1 MANYIINTYTASEL
15 GTDAKL
21 QVTGAAYNNSTL
33 VAHNAIAG
41 ITAGM
46 SVSGDGIPT
55 GATVTVVDT
64 NNNQFTLSEATTGG
78 SKTGETLIL
87 TNIVTPTLI
96 ITPRDGY
103 VIRAHDFSIHNAS
116 RGSGADINKWTGG
129 DLSSIAAVSSVTFV
143 DLETNYTPGIGYSET
158 NTIRVDVGIA
168 NGFAINNQNHNIS
181 LDINGEAHLPQD
193 IAVSIPIDFN
203 LLASI
208 TGVNYNITNLASG
221 LTWTTN
227 NTGVDSNG
235 DSLFGTTLSGTTQD
249 PDVNISGT
257 IEVTPEQQQEG
268 EVVIGE
274 VVIDVVEGDLPA
286 SQDSNNSNDGVI
298 EEVVIEQEEEEQD
311 PIAVDDNVL
320 PQQPGGGFDPG
331 TPTGSTPT
339 GGDGID
345 VDLLELVPKDVI
357 VDTDEQIPDNVTYEL
372 VLNTAG
378 RLVAGQ
384 KSKFRLKAK
393 AVSPP
398 AVSATKVI
406 NSVSFGSTT
415 ISANGETRVM
425 KVFGDVGAKVN
436 IGIYTDTGTIGTEDG
451 SETADIVNIT
461 NGEITSSTTFARGQG
476 VFTFTATFP
485 STSSTKNYGL
495 QISAVAGSSLS
506 SSITQGAGSTYDYNF
521 QQFAN
526 PTITINAVTTH
537 GDGSGATYN
546 SLASQLSNKQITRV
560 GVANTI
566 GSSLNHIRGKS
577 DTIPINWVFTNV
589 AGGLNFSKPLTL
601 DNSIIKDGGFESQLT
616 HWTAAQIGT
625 GNNTV
630 AHFVDATNGDY
641 VQRTGSDSNSVT
653 LQQNGVLEIGRQYTF
668 VLEYSEQTKAGGQI
682 TIEAGT
688 ASSNAQDLT
697 QSNANVRHKIV
708 TTLTAAGNTNLK
720 ITFNNDATVRV
731 HSITT
736 SSFTNSIPEENGG
749 TSLRIID
756 AQTTINS
763 TTVTVA
769 GTLKVL
775 FYGNSDVTMN
785 VDLADLFGST
795 N

>member
-1 MANYIINTYTASEL
+1 MANYIINTYTATEL
-15 GTDAKL
+15 GTDSVA
-21 QVTGAAYNNSTL
+21 NS
-33 VAHNAIAG
+33 N
-41 ITAGM
+41 ITAP
-46 SVSGDGIPT
+46 S
-55 GATVTVVDT
+55 
-64 NNNQFTLSEATTGG
+64 
-78 SKTGETLIL
+78 
-87 TNIVTPTLI
+87 LI

-129 DLSSIAAVSSVTFV
+129 DLTSIAAVDSVTFV
-143 DLETNYTPGIGYSET
+143 DLDTNYTPGIGYSET
-158 NTIRVDVGIA
+158 NTIRVDVG
-168 NGFAINNQNHNIS
+168 FASDFTINNQNHSIS
-181 LDINGEAHLPQD
+181 LDIDGEAHLPQD
-193 IAVSIPIDFN
+193 IAVSIPIDFD

-208 TGVNYNITNLASG
+208 TGVNYNITNLATG

-227 NTGVDSNG
+227 DGG
-235 DSLFGTTLSGTTQD
+235 GSLSSATQE

-286 SQDSNNSNDGVI
+286 SQDSDNSNEGVI
-298 EEVVIEQEEEEQD
+298 EEVVIEQEDEEQE

-331 TPTGSTPT
+331 TPTS
-339 GGDGID
+339 GDVIND
-345 VDLLELVPKDVI
+345 ELLDLVPKVVS
-357 VDTDEQIPDNVTYEL
+357 VDTGEQIPDNVTYNL
-372 VLNTAG
+372 VLNTSG
-378 RLVAGQ
+378 RTVAGQ

-461 NGEITSSTTFARGQG
+461 NGEITSNTTFARGQG
-476 VFTFTATFP
+476 VFTFTATFS

-495 QISAVAGSSLS
+495 QISAGTGSSLS
-506 SSITQGAGSTYDYNF
+506 TSITQGAGSTYDYNF

-537 GDGSGATYN
+537 GGGSGTTYS
-546 SLASQLSNKQITRV
+546 SLTSQLSNKQITRV

-589 AGGLNFSKPLTL
+589 AGNLNFSKPLTL

-616 HWTAAQIGT
+616 HWTAAQIGA

-641 VQRTGSDSNSVT
+641 VQRTGSDSNAVT
-653 LQQNGVLEIGRQYTF
+653 LQQDNVLEVGRQYTF

-688 ASSNAQDLT
+688 ASSGAQDLT
-697 QSNANVRHKIV
+697 QSAANTRHKIV

-775 FYGNSDVTMN
+775 FYGNSNVTMN

-795 N
+795 T